1 MYNESASPFIPA
13 GTLPDY
19 YLPRAGVLV
28 ATEGAPREE
37 NLLPT
42 TLSVWKFR
50 TWGFNNLLWARSR
63 TSLSAL
69 TLVPPRPASLWRIFS
84 HLVQFHLRRAH
95 CHLSL
100 FTQCSEII
108 SPCAGIRP
116 GKVDCF
122 LQHTLK
128 IGSQSHQ
135 YVFALADW
143 YVEDENRTN
152 MASPLKFGEK
162 HFFLEAHHG
171 IFQWPEFFPNLLL
184 HLHLK
189 TKLS

>member
-69 TLVPPRPASLWRIFS
+69 NFS
-84 HLVQFHLRRAH
+84 PSQVGLFVTN
-95 CHLSL
+95 L
-100 FTQCSEII
+100 FTSGPVSSSESSLSSELVYSMLRNNQSLCWNTTRKSRLLSSTHIENWKSKSSVCICSRRLVCWGWE
-108 SPCAGIRP
+108 
-116 GKVDCF
+116 
-122 LQHTLK
+122 
-128 IGSQSHQ
+128 
-135 YVFALADW
+135 
-143 YVEDENRTN
+143 
-152 MASPLKFGEK
+152 
-162 HFFLEAHHG
+162 
-171 IFQWPEFFPNLLL
+171 
-184 HLHLK
+184 
-189 TKLS
+189 

>member
-1 MYNESASPFIPA
+1 MKRISCQQLFLSGNFGHGALIIFCGQGQGRPW
-13 GTLPDY
+13 
-19 YLPRAGVLV
+19 VL
-28 ATEGAPREE
+28 
-37 NLLPT
+37 
-42 TLSVWKFR
+42 S
-50 TWGFNNLLWARSR
+50 
-63 TSLSAL
+63 

-100 FTQCSEII
+100 FTQCSEIT

-152 MASPLKFGEK
+152 MASPLKLGEK